1 MERRRAIA
9 WAGSISLTAC
19 VSALALGSF
28 VGGFG
33 FDAPQSPT
41 APHSPQAAQPQVP
54 EPQVPE
60 QPAGP
65 ELMPEVPQERP
76 SPDNAHKALLSDS
89 APAPAPTVVPAPVAV
104 PHVDNYPRVLAGH
117 QKAPA
122 NLPIPPRDARPAR
135 DVDKPANPP
144 GAGKAAPDVALR
156 DAWMDVLNKDGRFS
170 WKRDIL
176 AVFRDSKRSSA
187 RSAGARNDAA
197 VSERLTRAGTHAGT
211 ADHQAG
217 GQTDGHDD

>member
-54 EPQVPE
+54 E

-89 APAPAPTVVPAPVAV
+89 APAPAPTVVPASVAV
-104 PHVDNYPRVLAGH
+104 PHVD
-117 QKAPA
+117 
-122 NLPIPPRDARPAR
+122 
-135 DVDKPANPP
+135 
-144 GAGKAAPDVALR
+144 
-156 DAWMDVLNKDGRFS
+156 
-170 WKRDIL
+170 
-176 AVFRDSKRSSA
+176 
-187 RSAGARNDAA
+187 
-197 VSERLTRAGTHAGT
+197 
-211 ADHQAG
+211 
-217 GQTDGHDD
+217 